1 MIPDNDND
9 QASRDDRHYH
19 TARIT
24 VCPGCC
30 GDKHQYQPA
39 KQEFPH
45 HRYRFHSIK
54 LHNDCYSISGYVRKR
69 LCPNDPDMYF
79 I

>member
-9 QASRDDRHYH
+9 QTSRDDRHYH

-45 HRYRFHSIK
+45 HKVILSFLDLPLVIK
-54 LHNDCYSISGYVRKR
+54 I
-69 LCPNDPDMYF
+69 
-79 I
+79 